1 VKLWSAFGLIAG
13 MLICSSCMDAPYT
26 RNQYE
31 TACTLP
37 DLRLAEA
44 WDLLEEA
51 RATPGGCDRRGARD
65 MDHCRALRNEIE
77 RIAFVC
83 PNHIPSLMTT
93 AVLAYEA
100 KDFAKAG
107 ERLDSILQMVKV
119 HPEAAVLR
127 ARIALEE
134 GNLAFTLNF
143 LKQRIELSPD
153 HAQLREVYAATL
165 FLSGRIEEARTQ
177 LSVAEKLGAPR
188 WRVAYHLG
196 LFEERKGEAQKARR
210 LYQESSDLKPGWNL
224 PVARL
229 HGLLAW
235 PLLEEKPVTSEW
247 KGLEFP
253 PIPK

>member
-1 VKLWSAFGLIAG
+1 VKLWSAYGLIVG
-13 MLICSSCMDAPYT
+13 LLVCSACADAPYL

-37 DLRLAEA
+37 DLQLAEA

-51 RATPGGCDRRGARD
+51 RSTSGGCDRDARG
-65 MDHCRALRNEIE
+65 MDRCRALRGEIE

-93 AVLAYEA
+93 AVLAYED

-107 ERLDSILQMVKV
+107 ERLTSILDMVKV
-119 HPEAAVLR
+119 HPDAAVLR

-134 GNLAFTLNF
+134 GNLPFALTF
-143 LKQRIELSPD
+143 LKQRMELSPD

-165 FLSGRIEEARTQ
+165 FLSGRLEEARTQ
-177 LSVAEKLGAPR
+177 LAVAEQLGAPR

-196 LFEERKGEAQKARR
+196 LFEERKGELQKARL
-210 LYQESSDLKPGWNL
+210 LYQESADLKPDWNL
-224 PVARL
+224 PISRL
-229 HGLLAW
+229 HGLLAM
-235 PLLEEKPVTSEW
+235 PLSGTKPTALDGSYFE
-247 KGLEFP
+247 LP
-253 PIPK
+253 PAPR